1 MRWFRGTR
9 ASLIMVAWLTAAP
22 AGAQVGYYRQPGLHE
37 NALVFV
43 AEGDVWKVGLDGG
56 VAAVAF
62 LKRKIEQEPVGVP
75 PVPAHP
81 DKSPRK

>member
-1 MRWFRGTR
+1 MRWFRGTGV
-9 ASLIMVAWLTAAP
+9 SLVGLVWLTAAP

-62 LKRKIEQEPVGVP
+62 LKRKIEQEPVDVP
-75 PVPAHP
+75 PAPSHP
-81 DKSPRK
+81 DKSGRK